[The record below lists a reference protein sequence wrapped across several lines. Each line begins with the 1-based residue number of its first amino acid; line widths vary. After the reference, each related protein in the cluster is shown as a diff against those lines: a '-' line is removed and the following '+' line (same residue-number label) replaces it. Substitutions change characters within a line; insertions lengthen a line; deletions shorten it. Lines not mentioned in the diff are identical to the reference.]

1 MPMLKTSLSAGAL
14 LVTLAPSAH
23 AKDTLET
30 RRLLAQREHVAD
42 ATVTLPERSCAAV
55 VAGARDRVVT
65 AAHCVTKGATAVEVE
80 TQSGER
86 LSASVAYL
94 DRDRDLAVLGLDR
107 DLAVT
112 PLALGS
118 ELPRAGAQVLFV
130 GRVDRP
136 SRTQVVRVERL
147 DKCPSLPEVPQALF
161 TSVRARPGDSG
172 APLVELA
179 DGVPQL
185 VGLVHGGARCH
196 IATPTA
202 SLAALPSLF
211 GSTAGKPLPPA
222 TTANPSAA
230 TPPAPSRAHES
241 KHVAPFVFERTP
253 NGFRFSFQFSYDWRS
268 DSKD

>member
-1 MPMLKTSLSAGAL
+1 MAMLKRSLAVGAL
-14 LVTLAPSAH
+14 LVTLAPSAL
-23 AKDTLET
+23 AKDTLQT
-30 RRLLAQREHVAD
+30 RRLLAEREHVAD

-65 AAHCVTKGATAVEVE
+65 AAHCVTKGATAVQVE
-80 TQSGER
+80 TQSGEL

-107 DLAVT
+107 ELPVT

-118 ELPRAGAQVLFV
+118 ELPQAGTQVLFV

-172 APLVELA
+172 APLVVLA
-179 DGVPQL
+179 DGVPRL

-202 SLAALPSLF
+202 PLAALPAVF
-211 GSTAGKPLPPA
+211 GSPAGKPLPPA
-222 TTANPSAA
+222 TTASPSDA
-230 TPPAPSRAHES
+230 TPSPALES
-241 KHVAPFVFERTP
+241 KHLGPFVFERTQ
-253 NGFRFSFQFSYDWRS
+253 NGFRFSFQFKYDWS
-268 DSKD
+268 SEK